1 MTDQNLAANNIA
13 DEKLLEEFVDR
24 LIKEKNSP
32 YVKDENRNEVK
43 KMLLDDVADAINRKL
58 VAQLTDKQVDEL
70 NVLFEKKV
78 ADEELNGFF
87 KKNINNLDQIIAQ
100 ALTDFRAGYLTV
112 SYQPKKD
119 DSDLPPPA
127 PVNK

>member
-70 NVLFEKKV
+70 NVLLEKKV

>member
-70 NVLFEKKV
+70 NVLLEKKV

-87 KKNINNLDQIIAQ
+87 KKNINNLDQIIAR

>member
-70 NVLFEKKV
+70 NVLLEKKV

-87 KKNINNLDQIIAQ
+87 KKNINNLDQIIVQ

>member
-58 VAQLTDKQVDEL
+58 VAQLTDKHVDEL
-70 NVLFEKKV
+70 NVLLEKKV